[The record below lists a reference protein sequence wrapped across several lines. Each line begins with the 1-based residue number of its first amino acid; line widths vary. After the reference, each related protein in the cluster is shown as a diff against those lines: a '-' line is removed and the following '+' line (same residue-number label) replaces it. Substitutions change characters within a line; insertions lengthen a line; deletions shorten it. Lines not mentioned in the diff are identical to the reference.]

1 MQEQCPVKAKT
12 LLMNAIES
20 NRCMLRMQCK
30 CFSFCSST
38 DSQNECIC
46 WLFLCQAY
54 ACKSAHLQLDLMLC
68 KSAEFFSPFTSFLI
82 YNPLYVNIVD
92 LWMDGREVRTRSNS

>member
-12 LLMNAIES
+12 LLVNAIES
-20 NRCMLRMQCK
+20 NRCMLRIQCK

-68 KSAEFFSPFTSFLI
+68 KSTEFFSPFASFLI
-82 YNPLYVNIVD
+82 YNPSICEYCRYEDVMLYV
-92 LWMDGREVRTRSNS
+92 LYL